1 MEGIREGSR
10 EREAAE
16 AVKQAATG
24 TRMLIL
30 SRAASKF
37 PFNVSA
43 DLASP
48 AP

>member
-16 AVKQAATG
+16 AG
-24 TRMLIL
+24 TKMLIL
-30 SRAASKF
+30 CRAASKF